1 MKPPMKFLLSEAH
14 GSTDKYSDSLALRS
28 A

>member
-1 MKPPMKFLLSEAH
+1 MKFLLSEAH
-14 GSTDKYSDSLALRS
+14 GGSTDKYSDSLALRS